1 MSQCPSGVGAVTGGP
16 WVNTVQAEVGGQLA
30 ALGAHYGACRTARDG
45 TRSVSWWFPP
55 GGRRRERRLVF
66 RALGGRLDEW
76 EVEYAELAAAE
87 HGRASLVHA
96 SRAVRAPRDGL
107 GQAVSDLVGA
117 GLPGRGRVRLVPDD
131 GGSGTPV
138 PDGPAPGPHAARA
151 AASAHRPPPPPRG
164 IRVADGLLGVV
175 VAVALL
181 LACRVDID
189 LAPSIAAFAVPLLGV
204 SATWTVIGLVGAER
218 RR

>member
-1 MSQCPSGVGAVTGGP
+1 MTGGM
-16 WVNTVQAEVGGQLA
+16 WANVVRAEVGPRLA
-30 ALGAHYGACRTARDG
+30 ALGAHYGACRTAPDG

-87 HGRASLVHA
+87 HGRATLVHA
-96 SRAVRAPRDGL
+96 SRAVRAGRGGL
-107 GQAVSDLVGA
+107 GAAVDDLVTA
-117 GLPGRGRVRLVPDD
+117 GLRARGRTAVVVDGGGARAPAPDD
-131 GGSGTPV
+131 GPM
-138 PDGPAPGPHAARA
+138 PGPRAAQA
-151 AASAHRPPPPPRG
+151 AASARRPPPPPRG
-164 IRVADGLLGVV
+164 IRVADGLLGVI

-189 LAPSIAAFAVPLLGV
+189 LAPSIASFAAPLLGV
-204 SATWTVIGLVGAER
+204 SAVWTVIGLLGVER
-218 RR
+218 RH

>member
-1 MSQCPSGVGAVTGGP
+1 MTGGP
-16 WVNTVQAEVGGQLA
+16 WANAVRAEVGGQLV
-30 ALGAHYGACRTARDG
+30 ALGAHYGACRTGRDG

-66 RALGGRLDEW
+66 RALGGRLDAW
-76 EVEYAELAAAE
+76 EVEYAELAAAD
-87 HGRASLVHA
+87 HGRDSLVHA
-96 SRAVRAPRDGL
+96 SRAVRTDRDGL
-107 GQAVSDLVGA
+107 GPAVSQLLGT
-117 GLPGRGRVRLVPDD
+117 GLPARGRARRVPDD
-131 GGSGTPV
+131 AGRDPV
-138 PDGPAPGPHAARA
+138 PTTPDGPLPGPHAARA
-151 AASAHRPPPPPRG
+151 AAAARRPPPPPRG
-164 IRVADGLLGVV
+164 VRVADGLLGVV

-189 LAPSIAAFAVPLLGV
+189 LAPSIASFAVPLLGV